1 MVFPILLLI
10 GVMILACCVPKARA
24 FPVDLVLLLVFVLS
38 FSYIISLC
46 CSAVVDSSPEND
58 AIVPVAVLGT
68 VAIALVLTI
77 YAFLCRGNYL
87 IWLGII
93 LVCASAALVIGITA
107 IFTNTP
113 ALINVYCALAIVIF
127 GIYLVI
133 ITKMIIGGEMGEFPM
148 DHPILASLFLY
159 MYIMRIFYY
168 LLIILGSKK

>member
-1 MVFPILLLI
+1 M
-10 GVMILACCVPKARA
+10 ACCVPKARV
-24 FPVDLVLLLVFVLS
+24 FPLDMVMLLVFVLS

-46 CSAVVDSSPEND
+46 CSAVVESNPEDD
-58 AIVPVAVLGT
+58 AIVPIAVLGT
-68 VAIALVLTI
+68 VAITLVLTI
-77 YAFLCRGNYL
+77 YAFLCKGNYL

-107 IFTNTP
+107 IFTNIP
-113 ALINVYCALAIVIF
+113 ALINIYCALAIVIF

-133 ITKMIIGGEMGEFPM
+133 ITKSIIGGDIAEFPM